1 MGIIRIILVA
11 GLIWLIFSFYRYLRM
26 KFNSA
31 REIQKT
37 GSIGKMVKCE
47 SCGIHILV
55 DEAVISNGL
64 YYCCNQHQAKINQE
78 RQE

>member
-1 MGIIRIILVA
+1 MGILRIILVT
-11 GLIWLIFSFYRYLRM
+11 GLVWLIFSFYRYLQM
-26 KFNSA
+26 KFNSTGS
-31 REIQKT
+31 IQQT

-47 SCGIHILV
+47 SCGIHIPV

-78 RQE
+78 KQE